1 MRQLLTPE
9 RVNFTATL
17 QALSHNSFFLPCEVW
32 VLFRSSLLISS
43 RGGVPSSRKA
53 PIPSAVPEMRG
64 LPPRLLLFN
73 FPSYSL
79 VPSTSPLLSP
89 SLVAPLPSP
98 LLTHSG
104 GRKEVTSSYPQSD
117 SWRASSRSPG
127 VRKLFTFIS
136 KLEQPRDLPSA
147 QAHAVSSKK
156 ATAFPSPRR
165 PREQR
170 PICERQLKTVPS
182 GNLRE
187 EEREAWTEIT

>member
-1 MRQLLTPE
+1 MRQLLTPK

-53 PIPSAVPEMRG
+53 PTPSAVPEMRG

-117 SWRASSRSPG
+117 SWRAPPGFVSYLPSSQSSSSRAIYQVRRRTQSP
-127 VRKLFTFIS
+127 
-136 KLEQPRDLPSA
+136 
-147 QAHAVSSKK
+147 
-156 ATAFPSPRR
+156 PRR
-165 PREQR
+165 LPRSRLPGDRASNGQ
-170 PICERQLKTVPS
+170 S
-182 GNLRE
+182 
-187 EEREAWTEIT
+187 ASAS